1 MALKGSIEQ
10 LNYIEVLALVG
21 AIKRRDITILFK
33 NDRDSIRLY
42 MRDGKPLFGESGVAT
57 DDYLKWLVE
66 SGVVRTEDIAV
77 LKNDRNFNISDQLSI
92 LKYFAD
98 KGLAN
103 MELLTT
109 FAYEQTRE
117 VIMDIS
123 SWTSGDFEVIVEDH
137 DFGSLQFNPSEI
149 SSDVESKVA
158 KARVRAKVMSDK
170 SAISDDMVF
179 DINPQFSNSI
189 GEITLKPLQWR
200 IISLVDGKKSLRYIS
215 RFLDA
220 GEDEIKSS
228 LLYLLSKGLVEI
240 VGERVHPNGIKP
252 VSEKVVLPFSPL
264 VKEASVRT
272 EVEAPAVG
280 ADTKAQEPEG
290 VKPVEA
296 VAAAGGEEKKAEE
309 VVLGQNVKRDPNLS
323 RRLIVKII
331 DSITD
336 L

>member
-42 MRDGKPLFGESGVAT
+42 IRDGKPLFGESGVAT

-66 SGVVRTEDIAV
+66 SGVVRSEDIAV
-77 LKNDRNFNISDQLSI
+77 MKTDQLSI

-137 DFGSLQFNPSEI
+137 DFGSLQFNPAEI

-158 KARVRAKVMSDK
+158 KARMRAKVMSDK

-228 LLYLLSKGLVEI
+228 LSDLLSKGLVEI

-252 VSEKVVLPFSPL
+252 VSEKVVLPFSPS

-272 EVEAPAVG
+272 EGEAPAVG

-290 VKPVEA
+290 VRPVEA
-296 VAAAGGEEKKAEE
+296 VAVAGGEEEKAEE

>member
-1 MALKGSIEQ
+1 MALKGRIEQ
-10 LNYIEVLALVG
+10 LNYIEVLALVV
-21 AIKRRDITILFK
+21 AIKRRDITVLFK

-77 LKNDRNFNISDQLSI
+77 MKNDRNFNISDQLSI
-92 LKYFAD
+92 LKCFAD

-137 DFGSLQFNPSEI
+137 DFGSLQFNPAEI

-158 KARVRAKVMSDK
+158 KAKMRAKVMSDK

-189 GEITLKPLQWR
+189 GEITLKPLHWR

-228 LLYLLSKGLVEI
+228 LSDLLSKGLVEI

-252 VSEKVVLPFSPL
+252 VSEKVVLPFSPS

-272 EVEAPAVG
+272 KGEAPAVG

-290 VKPVEA
+290 VKSIETVA
-296 VAAAGGEEKKAEE
+296 VAGGEEEKAEE
-309 VVLGQNVKRDPNLS
+309 VVLGQNVRRDPNLS

>member
-1 MALKGSIEQ
+1 MALKGRIEQ
-10 LNYIEVLALVG
+10 LNYIEVLALVV
-21 AIKRRDITILFK
+21 AIKRRDITVLFK
-33 NDRDSIRLY
+33 NDRNSIRLY
-42 MRDGKPLFGESGVAT
+42 IRDGKPLFGESGVAT

-66 SGVVRTEDIAV
+66 SGVVRSEDIAV
-77 LKNDRNFNISDQLSI
+77 MKTDQLSI

-137 DFGSLQFNPSEI
+137 DFGSLQFNPAEI

-158 KARVRAKVMSDK
+158 KARMRAKVMSDK

-228 LLYLLSKGLVEI
+228 LSDLLSKGLVEI

-252 VSEKVVLPFSPL
+252 VSEKVVLPFSPS

-272 EVEAPAVG
+272 EGEAPAVG

-290 VKPVEA
+290 VRPVEA
-296 VAAAGGEEKKAEE
+296 VAVAGGEEEKAEE

>member
-1 MALKGSIEQ
+1 M
-10 LNYIEVLALVG
+10 V
-21 AIKRRDITILFK
+21 
-33 NDRDSIRLY
+33 
-42 MRDGKPLFGESGVAT
+42 
-57 DDYLKWLVE
+57 
-66 SGVVRTEDIAV
+66 
-77 LKNDRNFNISDQLSI
+77 
-92 LKYFAD
+92 
-98 KGLAN
+98 
-103 MELLTT
+103 
-109 FAYEQTRE
+109 
-117 VIMDIS
+117 IS

-137 DFGSLQFNPSEI
+137 DFGSLQFNPAEI

-158 KARVRAKVMSDK
+158 KARMRAKVMSDK

-228 LLYLLSKGLVEI
+228 LSDLLSKGLVEI

-252 VSEKVVLPFSPL
+252 VSEKVVLPFSPS

-272 EVEAPAVG
+272 EGEAPAVG

-290 VKPVEA
+290 VRPVEA
-296 VAAAGGEEKKAEE
+296 VAVAGGEEEKAEE

>member
-1 MALKGSIEQ
+1 MALKGRIEQ
-10 LNYIEVLALVG
+10 LNYIEVLALVV
-21 AIKRRDITILFK
+21 AIKRRDITVLFK

-42 MRDGKPLFGESGVAT
+42 IRDGKPLFGESGVAT

-66 SGVVRTEDIAV
+66 SGVVRSEDIAV
-77 LKNDRNFNISDQLSI
+77 MKTDQLSI

-137 DFGSLQFNPSEI
+137 DFGSLQFNPAEI

-158 KARVRAKVMSDK
+158 KARMRAKVMSDK

-228 LLYLLSKGLVEI
+228 LSDLLSKGLVEI

-252 VSEKVVLPFSPL
+252 VSEKVVLPFSPS

-272 EVEAPAVG
+272 EGEAPAVG
-280 ADTKAQEPEG
+280 ADTKVQEPEG
-290 VKPVEA
+290 VRPVEA
-296 VAAAGGEEKKAEE
+296 VAVAGGEEEKAEE